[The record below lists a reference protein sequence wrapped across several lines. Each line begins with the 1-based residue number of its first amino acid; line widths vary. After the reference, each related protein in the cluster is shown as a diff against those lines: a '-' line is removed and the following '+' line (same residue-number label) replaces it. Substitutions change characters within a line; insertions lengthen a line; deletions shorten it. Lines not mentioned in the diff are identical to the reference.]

1 MRYYSA
7 LHTITN
13 FIGTQFANISGNSY
27 NVSLKIIINLSY
39 ISIKENT
46 MSGITEKIKDAAMV
60 LGGIIY
66 FIAANGYI
74 VNAFQ

>member
-1 MRYYSA
+1 
-7 LHTITN
+7 
-13 FIGTQFANISGNSY
+13 
-27 NVSLKIIINLSY
+27 
-39 ISIKENT
+39 
-46 MSGITEKIKDAAMV
+46 MSGINEKIKDAAMV

>member
-1 MRYYSA
+1 MRNSSA
-7 LHTITN
+7 RRTLTN
-13 FIGTQFANISGNSY
+13 FIGTQIALLSGSSY
-27 NVSLKIIINLSY
+27 NVSLKIIIILSY

-74 VNAFQ
+74 VNAFH